1 MLFQVLPPCAPPE
14 MVMPVGSTAGAG
26 SAGSAVS
33 ARNGSEEA
41 APTEAEKASCS
52 GGGAEGESLEDISS
66 FIQETSAKGTCVH
79 IKFVKGMFP

>member
-14 MVMPVGSTAGAG
+14 MVMPVGSTAD
-26 SAGSAVS
+26 AGSAVS